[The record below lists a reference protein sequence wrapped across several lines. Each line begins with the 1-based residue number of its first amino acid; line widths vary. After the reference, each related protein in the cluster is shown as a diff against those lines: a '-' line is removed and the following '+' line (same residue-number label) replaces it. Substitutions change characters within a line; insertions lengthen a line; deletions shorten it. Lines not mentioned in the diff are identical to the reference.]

1 MLRFLSYIYAFKK
14 RDYIKG
20 NKNRIKDDCPLCL
33 ICEDCEGNKKDKSS
47 NGKCLKNNVIVN
59 LHVFQTDKIVCCINL
74 YPYNS
79 GHIML
84 FPKRHIVDFRE
95 FEDDELN
102 HINFFTKFMLNII
115 DEIYNPTG
123 YNIGFNIGEFAGASI
138 NHLHLHIIPR
148 FKNELGLID
157 IIGGAKVIIEDPN
170 ETLKKLRAKVKE
182 KVEGDKNKICA
193 KYNVKISDK

>member
-1 MLRFLSYIYAFKK
+1 
-14 RDYIKG
+14 
-20 NKNRIKDDCPLCL
+20 
-33 ICEDCEGNKKDKSS
+33 
-47 NGKCLKNNVIVN
+47 
-59 LHVFQTDKIVCCINL
+59 
-74 YPYNS
+74 
-79 GHIML
+79 
-84 FPKRHIVDFRE
+84 
-95 FEDDELN
+95 
-102 HINFFTKFMLNII
+102 MLNII

-182 KVEGDKNKICA
+182 KVRR
-193 KYNVKISDK
+193 